1 MFDNGHNN
9 KKNLLGLKISGIDL
23 SRISVLVVEDS
34 PFIRTLIVNS
44 IRILGVQTV
53 RSVDDGAEAIE
64 FLKLVDEQPMK
75 AGMMSVDIIICDWE
89 MSPVNGLMLLRWI
102 RRHKESSDRF
112 KPFVMLSG
120 YSEPKRVQEARDMGV
135 TEFMSKPF
143 SVKALANKLQS
154 VIFKPRQF
162 VHTASYF
169 GPDRRRQ
176 EIPISGEDRRKFTY
190 DSPEV
195 EIVNV

>member
-9 KKNLLGLKISGIDL
+9 QKNLLGLKMSGIDL

-44 IRILGVQTV
+44 IRILGVQIV

-89 MSPVNGLMLLRWI
+89 MSPVNGLMLL
-102 RRHKESSDRF
+102 D
-112 KPFVMLSG
+112 G
-120 YSEPKRVQEARDMGV
+120 YA
-135 TEFMSKPF
+135 
-143 SVKALANKLQS
+143 
-154 VIFKPRQF
+154 VIKNP
-162 VHTASYF
+162 VIGLNHS
-169 GPDRRRQ
+169 
-176 EIPISGEDRRKFTY
+176 
-190 DSPEV
+190 
-195 EIVNV
+195 

>member
-1 MFDNGHNN
+1 M
-9 KKNLLGLKISGIDL
+9 SGIDL

-34 PFIRTLIVNS
+34 PFVRSLLVNS
-44 IRILGVQTV
+44 IRILGVQSV
-53 RSVDDGAEAIE
+53 KSVDDGGEAIE
-64 FLKLVDEQPMK
+64 FLKLVEENPMK

-102 RRHKESSDRF
+102 RRHKDSKDRF
-112 KPFVMLSG
+112 KPFIMLTG
-120 YSEPKRVQEARDMGV
+120 YSEPKRVQEAREMGV

-143 SVKALANKLQS
+143 SVNTLAEKLRTI
-154 VIFKPRQF
+154 IFKPRKF
-162 VHTASYF
+162 VHTNTYF

-176 EIPISGEDRRKFTY
+176 DLPFNGENRRKLTN

>member
-1 MFDNGHNN
+1 M
-9 KKNLLGLKISGIDL
+9 SGIDL

-34 PFIRTLIVNS
+34 PFIRSLLVNS
-44 IRILGVQTV
+44 IRILGVQSV

-64 FLKLVDEQPMK
+64 FIKLVEENPMK

-89 MSPVNGLMLLRWI
+89 MSLVNGLMFLCWV
-102 RRHKESSDRF
+102 RRHKDSRDRF
-112 KPFVMLSG
+112 RPFIMLTG
-120 YSEPKRVQEARDMGV
+120 YSEPKRVHEAREMGI

-143 SVKALANKLQS
+143 SVNAIADKLQS

-162 VHTASYF
+162 VHTNSYF

-176 EIPISGEDRRKFTY
+176 EIPISGDDRRVLTY
-190 DSPEV
+190 DSPEA

>member
-1 MFDNGHNN
+1 M
-9 KKNLLGLKISGIDL
+9 SGIDL

-53 RSVDDGAEAIE
+53 KSVDDGAEAIE
-64 FLKLVDEQPMK
+64 FLKQVDENPMK

-102 RRHKESSDRF
+102 RRHKDSSDRF
-112 KPFVMLSG
+112 KPFVMLTG
-120 YSEPKRVQEARDMGV
+120 YSEPNRVQEAREMGV

-143 SVKALANKLQS
+143 SVNALADKLKS

-162 VHTASYF
+162 VHTSTYF

-176 EIPISGEDRRKFTY
+176 VIPISGEDRRKLNY

-195 EIVNV
+195 EVVNV